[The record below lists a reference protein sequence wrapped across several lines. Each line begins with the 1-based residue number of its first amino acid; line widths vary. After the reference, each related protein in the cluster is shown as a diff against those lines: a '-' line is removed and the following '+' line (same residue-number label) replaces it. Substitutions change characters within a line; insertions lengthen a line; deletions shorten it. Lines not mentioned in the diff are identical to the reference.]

1 MERQIGK
8 QCKPVQVH
16 SFSRF
21 SPSVQSSQI
30 CLLREHPQFPLNG
43 ICDTG
48 YSFILNVFLKKKKP
62 GLPFGIQVKIV
73 ISLGYSFFSI
83 QPIKILTFSRSSS
96 FMVLSFSHN
105 SRYGVFASSSGAKNS
120 AGVISKYEMILNSS
134 LRDGKAAPLVI
145 PRMYEPL
152 LSKSKAYLLIKEE
165 N

>member
-48 YSFILNVFLKKKKP
+48 YSFILNVSLKKKK
-62 GLPFGIQVKIV
+62 LDYH
-73 ISLGYSFFSI
+73 LA
-83 QPIKILTFSRSSS
+83 SR
-96 FMVLSFSHN
+96 L
-105 SRYGVFASSSGAKNS
+105 
-120 AGVISKYEMILNSS
+120 
-134 LRDGKAAPLVI
+134 
-145 PRMYEPL
+145 
-152 LSKSKAYLLIKEE
+152 KS
-165 N
+165 